1 MPVVKLHQEQHRA
14 VEPLRLDF
22 LSSGQCKIH
31 ARRLVAAIRSCH
43 SNEVSFVNETRVRA
57 YVSTVN

>member
-14 VEPLRLDF
+14 VES

-31 ARRLVAAIRSCH
+31 ARRLARRLVAAIRSCH